1 MTTRTKRPAPRPP
14 EGTPPPAELARQARA
29 VLAGAARLARW
40 ADGAALRAGPD
51 GALPKAAAERAAEA
65 LGLTPQQV
73 RADWDRARLA
83 GLVELHDGLA
93 RPGWRLRAWDRDD
106 TAVLRGWVALF
117 DAWSLARPAPPG
129 AGPALVAEVV
139 EARRSCCPCCIC
151 RPARSRCRSCS
162 TCWTSASPSC
172 GRNAARSPTA
182 RTRPRAARTMPRW
195 RPTTPRGRRSAELLD
210 WALDALLTVGALV
223 PPDGAHDGGYAAAH
237 DASEAQLTPLGNW
250 AVWVKLEQI
259 CVAAQGPAGHIE
271 QSAEAMLRGCAR
283 LSPGPAR
290 AEYRAWLAARSVGAA
305 VEELLTVARG
315 EDALLRGLAFEALR
329 AVGAPAEPAVR
340 AAVDEP
346 GLRPYALLWLAEH
359 EGGDPETAPDVLTR
373 EEATW
378 LWVDTAAA
386 VADHGET
393 QLLVRH
399 LETAVQGSV
408 PRLLDGGTRHRP
420 PPHRPGAGGTGRGPP
435 RPGARQGGTPRGVP
449 GPHRWGL
456 IPRFR
461 LSRRGGCSPFVA
473 RFAVRPALRLRRAGS
488 AARGCGC
495 GDGPPGPVC
504 GTASLYVPHTGPSGP
519 SPPVSGVSERGWGR
533 AGVSTAGFRVR
544 CEVHRTTYEHPHRP
558 FPTPQREGTGRSGW
572 VCRTQSEAVRTPTR
586 GGPSPHPDSPAQ
598 RTGPPQ
604 AQRRESQRRGAEAK
618 RSGPARRR
626 RNAGRTAKRA
636 SNGEK
641 PPRRER

>member
-1 MTTRTKRPAPRPP
+1 MTSRTPRDSRLRLVPRQPVAAARQAVTTRTKRPAPRPP

-129 AGPALVAEVV
+129 AGPAIVAEVV
-139 EARRSCCPCCIC
+139 EALPQLLSLLHLSAGPVRLPQLLDMLDQRVAELRTERCEVPYGQD
-151 RPARSRCRSCS
+151 PAPGS
-162 TCWTSASPSC
+162 TDDAAVAADDAAGASL
-172 GRNAARSPTA
+172 
-182 RTRPRAARTMPRW
+182 
-195 RPTTPRGRRSAELLD
+195 AELLG
-210 WALDALLTVGALV
+210 WALNALLTVGALV

-250 AVWVKLEQI
+250 SVWVKLEQI

-283 LSPGPAR
+283 LTPGPAR

-340 AAVDEP
+340 AAADEP
-346 GLRPYALLWLAEH
+346 GLRPYALLWLVEH

-373 EEATW
+373 EESTW

-399 LETAVQGSV
+399 LDSAVQGSV
-408 PRLLDGGTRHRP
+408 PRLLAEVRAIGH
-420 PPHRPGAGGTGRGPP
+420 P
-435 RPGARQGGTPRGVP
+435 RTVQV
-449 GPHRWGL
+449 L
-456 IPRFR
+456 
-461 LSRRGGCSPFVA
+461 VA
-473 RFAVRPALRLRRAGS
+473 LAAAHPDPALAKAVRRA
-488 AARGCGC
+488 AFQ
-495 GDGPPGPVC
+495 V
-504 GTASLYVPHTGPSGP
+504 HTG
-519 SPPVSGVSERGWGR
+519 GV
-533 AGVSTAGFRVR
+533 
-544 CEVHRTTYEHPHRP
+544 
-558 FPTPQREGTGRSGW
+558 
-572 VCRTQSEAVRTPTR
+572 
-586 GGPSPHPDSPAQ
+586 
-598 RTGPPQ
+598 
-604 AQRRESQRRGAEAK
+604 
-618 RSGPARRR
+618 
-626 RNAGRTAKRA
+626 
-636 SNGEK
+636 
-641 PPRRER
+641 

>member
-65 LGLTPQQV
+65 LRLTPQQV

-129 AGPALVAEVV
+129 AGPAIVAEVV
-139 EARRSCCPCCIC
+139 EALPQLLSLLHLSAGPVRLPQLLDMLDQRVAELRTERCEVPYGQD
-151 RPARSRCRSCS
+151 PAPGS
-162 TCWTSASPSC
+162 TDDAAVVADDAAGASL
-172 GRNAARSPTA
+172 
-182 RTRPRAARTMPRW
+182 
-195 RPTTPRGRRSAELLD
+195 AELLG

-250 AVWVKLEQI
+250 SVWVKLEQI

-283 LSPGPAR
+283 LTPGPAR

-340 AAVDEP
+340 AAADEP
-346 GLRPYALLWLAEH
+346 GLRPYALLWLVEH

-373 EEATW
+373 EESTW

-399 LETAVQGSV
+399 LDSAVQGSV
-408 PRLLDGGTRHRP
+408 PRLLAEVRAIGH
-420 PPHRPGAGGTGRGPP
+420 P
-435 RPGARQGGTPRGVP
+435 RTVQV
-449 GPHRWGL
+449 L
-456 IPRFR
+456 
-461 LSRRGGCSPFVA
+461 VA
-473 RFAVRPALRLRRAGS
+473 LAAAHPDPALAKAVRRA
-488 AARGCGC
+488 AFQ
-495 GDGPPGPVC
+495 V
-504 GTASLYVPHTGPSGP
+504 HTG
-519 SPPVSGVSERGWGR
+519 GV
-533 AGVSTAGFRVR
+533 
-544 CEVHRTTYEHPHRP
+544 
-558 FPTPQREGTGRSGW
+558 
-572 VCRTQSEAVRTPTR
+572 
-586 GGPSPHPDSPAQ
+586 
-598 RTGPPQ
+598 
-604 AQRRESQRRGAEAK
+604 
-618 RSGPARRR
+618 
-626 RNAGRTAKRA
+626 
-636 SNGEK
+636 
-641 PPRRER
+641 